1 MRVSEGG
8 WKEDGQV
15 GPHVMNFGEKAG
27 VLAGPLQR
35 PARACVL
42 EQELDFREISV
53 IGGRFGCTWGLGDE
67 TPGFLHLPLFSGHGP
82 I

>member
-1 MRVSEGG
+1 
-8 WKEDGQV
+8 
-15 GPHVMNFGEKAG
+15 MNFGAKAR
-27 VLAGPLQR
+27 VLASPLQR

-53 IGGRFGCTWGLGDE
+53 VGGRVGCTGGLGDG
-67 TPGFLHLPLFSGHGP
+67 TPGFLHLPLFGGHGP